1 MHCEELGRGAH
12 LLGCTGLAVGW
23 MNNPGCARVR
33 QHSGGHCAGPGQ
45 LRRHAQLPFAL
56 QGGHL
61 VRAPGPAASG
71 VAAGQATSL
80 CEDPEGFVCTTRTRA
95 SAAKYLDID
104 YPDIFV
110 FLADA

>member
-1 MHCEELGRGAH
+1 MRVCGSTVEDTVPA
-12 LLGCTGLAVGW
+12 LA
-23 MNNPGCARVR
+23 
-33 QHSGGHCAGPGQ
+33 SCAGTRSC
-45 LRRHAQLPFAL
+45 LFAL
-56 QGGHL
+56 QGDHL

-104 YPDIFV
+104 YPDVFV